1 MHPGAAVDVCARAE
15 LSSCQ
20 REAHLAEGLL
30 MESNGDVRV
39 EASLDQIFG
48 RRLEEPAKL
57 RAAAARPVSL
67 VHEQHARVAGQ
78 PALRHQRRCERAQEP
93 KLLRQ
98 ALAR

>member
-48 RRLEEPAKL
+48 RRLEEPAPQV
-57 RAAAARPVSL
+57 RIRSNAAHACCPDFDSL
-67 VHEQHARVAGQ
+67 VY
-78 PALRHQRRCERAQEP
+78 ALT
-93 KLLRQ
+93 
-98 ALAR
+98 